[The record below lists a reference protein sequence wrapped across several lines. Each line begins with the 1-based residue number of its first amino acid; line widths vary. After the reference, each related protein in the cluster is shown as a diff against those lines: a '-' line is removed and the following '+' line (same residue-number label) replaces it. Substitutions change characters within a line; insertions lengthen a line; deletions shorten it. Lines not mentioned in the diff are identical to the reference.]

1 MESNM
6 ETVGFVRETAAEAR
20 EAREAL
26 YADWKAEGS
35 EGLARY
41 TTHIN
46 NDPKMVYV
54 VTRRIPMATVP
65 STEVPLTEPAASDML
80 SEGGNADENT
90 IAVPVSEEPIQ
101 GQPAEEGSVS
111 NDEPPSEGWS

>member
-20 EAREAL
+20 AAREAL
-26 YADWKAEGS
+26 YAEWKAEGS

-46 NDPKMVYV
+46 NDPKIVYV
-54 VTRRIPMATVP
+54 VARRIPMVTP
-65 STEVPLTEPAASDML
+65 STEVPLTEPEAYEILPA
-80 SEGGNADENT
+80 GGSANENA
-90 IAVPVSEEPIQ
+90 IAVPVSEESVQ

-111 NDEPPSEGWS
+111 DDESPSEGWS

>member
-26 YADWKAEGS
+26 YADWKADWKAEGS

-65 STEVPLTEPAASDML
+65 STEVPLAEPAASDML
-80 SEGGNADENT
+80 SEGGNADENA
-90 IAVPVSEEPIQ
+90 IAVPVSEEPVQ
-101 GQPAEEGSVS
+101 GQSA
-111 NDEPPSEGWS
+111 EPPSEGWS

>member
-20 EAREAL
+20 AAREAL
-26 YADWKAEGS
+26 YAEWKAEGS

-46 NDPKMVYV
+46 NDPKIVYV
-54 VTRRIPMATVP
+54 VARRIPMATP
-65 STEVPLTEPAASDML
+65 STEVLLTEPAASDML
-80 SEGGNADENT
+80 SEGGNADENA
-90 IAVPVSEEPIQ
+90 IAVPASEEPIQ